1 MISSMQAEEF
11 SMLTTPP
18 THHEHL
24 VNQEQRAR
32 WNSAGCAWIEAR
44 ELLDQL
50 LAPFAHLLLTAA
62 RSESA
67 ERVLDVGCGTGS
79 TTRAI
84 ARVLARRGHCVGID
98 ISEPMIAAARELA
111 RTENAAASFIHDDAQ
126 THGFE
131 PASFDMIVSRFG
143 VMFFDDCIRAFA
155 NLRQAIRDGG
165 VLQFITWRS
174 AAENAFMTTAERA
187 AAPFLPNIPPRL
199 PDAPG
204 QFALASASRIRQIL
218 EASGWA
224 EADVQPIDVVCSFP
238 AEQLD
243 LYVTRLGPLGQVLHE
258 VEEPTRSQIVTTVRA
273 AFEPFVHADQVR
285 FNAACWMVAARAAS
299 RSG

>member
-1 MISSMQAEEF
+1 MHTQ
-11 SMLTTPP
+11 
-18 THHEHL
+18 THPEHE

-50 LAPFAHLLLTAA
+50 LAPFADLLVAA
-62 RSESA
+62 VRGESA

-84 ARVLARRGHCVGID
+84 ARVVAGAYCVGID
-98 ISEPMIAAARELA
+98 ISEPMIAAARDLA
-111 RTENAAASFIHDDAQ
+111 RAQNAAASFIHDDAQ

-143 VMFFDDCIRAFA
+143 VMFFDDSIGAFA

-165 VLQFITWRS
+165 VLRFITWRS
-174 AAENAFMTTAERA
+174 ADENAFMTTAERA

-204 QFALASASRIRQIL
+204 QFALASASRIQHIL

-224 EADVQPIDVVCSFP
+224 QSHVQPIDVVCSFP
-238 AEQLD
+238 AEQLG
-243 LYVTRLGPLGQVLHE
+243 LYVTRLGPLGQVLQD

-273 AFEPFVHADQVR
+273 AFEPYVHADRVS
-285 FNAACWMVAARAAS
+285 FSAACWMVGARAPS

>member
-11 SMLTTPP
+11 SMHTQI
-18 THHEHL
+18 HQEHG

-50 LAPFAHLLLTAA
+50 LAPFADLLVAA
-62 RSESA
+62 VRGESA

-84 ARVLARRGHCVGID
+84 AQVVATRGHCVGID
-98 ISEPMIAAARELA
+98 ISEPMIAAARGLA
-111 RTENAAASFIHDDAQ
+111 RAQNAAASFVHDDAQ

-165 VLQFITWRS
+165 VLRFITWRS

-204 QFALASASRIRQIL
+204 QFALASASRIRHIL

-224 EADVQPIDVVCSFP
+224 EPDVQPIDVVCSFP
-238 AEQLD
+238 AGQLD
-243 LYVTRLGPLGQVLHE
+243 LYVTRLGPLGQVLQE

-273 AFEPFVHADQVR
+273 AFEPYVHADRVS
-285 FNAACWMVAARAAS
+285 FSAACWMVAARAPS
-299 RSG
+299 V

>member
-1 MISSMQAEEF
+1 MQAEEF
-11 SMLTTPP
+11 NMLTVPQTDQ
-18 THHEHL
+18 EQV

-44 ELLDQL
+44 ELLDQI
-50 LAPFAHLLLTAA
+50 LAPFEDLLVAA
-62 RSESA
+62 VRSESA
-67 ERVLDVGCGTGS
+67 ARVLDVGCGTGS

-84 ARVLARRGHCVGID
+84 AGLVATRGRCVGID
-98 ISEPMIAAARELA
+98 ISEPMISAARALARAQSAAAC
-111 RTENAAASFIHDDAQ
+111 FIHDDAQ

-165 VLQFITWRS
+165 VLRFISWRS

-187 AAPFLPNIPPRL
+187 AAPFLPNIPARV

-204 QFALASASRIRQIL
+204 QFALASESRIRHIL
-218 EASGWA
+218 EASGWT

-238 AEQLD
+238 EEQLG
-243 LYVTRLGPLGQVLHE
+243 LYVTRLGPLGQVLQE
-258 VEEPTRSQIVTTVRA
+258 VEEPTRSQIATTVRA
-273 AFEPFVHADQVR
+273 AFEPYVHAAQVR
-285 FNAACWMVAARAAS
+285 FSAACWLVGARAP
-299 RSG
+299 SGSD